1 MTKTM
6 TINKKKYEVLIYYF
20 ADEYGWSVSIPDLK
34 GCWSEGNTEEQAI
47 KNIKSSAKEWP
58 FLGRE
63 MGNFER
69 GGFGEGIFFQ
79 DIPKNAPESI
89 LGEISG

>member
-1 MTKTM
+1 MTKTI

-20 ADEYGWSVSIPDLK
+20 ADEDGWSVSIPALK
-34 GCWSEGNTEEQAI
+34 GCWSEGNTEEESI

-69 GGFGEGIFFQ
+69 GGSERLFYLGH
-79 DIPKNAPESI
+79 PKKTPQNRFW
-89 LGEISG
+89 GVFYG